1 MKYQLYLWV
10 AILTFSLLTLADA
23 RVRRKK
29 IKKTN
34 TSTEAPPPPV
44 TTEEAPNIVTEKKLE
59 VLENAP
65 NNEESSLPTK
75 INLDPN
81 ESLNENEVPVELPS
95 GKPRNGRRKAVKRKV
110 DGVQNQQPDD
120 YNTDYDYDTNY
131 GDYNEGKGKIFL
143 LIKFVKIL
151 KLYIY
156 ILYCYIY
163 L

>member
-29 IKKTN
+29 IKKTS
-34 TSTEAPPPPV
+34 TSTEAPPQPV
-44 TTEEAPNIVTEKKLE
+44 TTEGAPNIITEKNLEE

-131 GDYNEGKGKIFL
+131 GDYNEGKGKICL
-143 LIKFVKIL
+143 LI
-151 KLYIY
+151 
-156 ILYCYIY
+156 
-163 L
+163 